1 MHPPA
6 ISIKLKRLKFKIQ
19 ITLAI
24 EPMHMATISTEET
37 ICLMRLPPSRAP
49 QIAPTKWGGSSDLKY
64 PARFALVGAIML
76 IFGGLPAAAKDPG
89 TEAYMSRV
97 LACEGPDAKME
108 VYLPQSVVS
117 RTLNHSVI
125 GYYALDLTEANKG
138 KSLEP
143 VRIRLSPDKQTVIVE
158 QYTRGAPPTRIPVA
172 GGTVDFDNRFGT
184 AANCGP
190 FQVTE

>member
-1 MHPPA
+1 M
-6 ISIKLKRLKFKIQ
+6 IKLFK
-19 ITLAI
+19 TL
-24 EPMHMATISTEET
+24 
-37 ICLMRLPPSRAP
+37 SRSRREHVALT
-49 QIAPTKWGGSSDLKY
+49 AAHDLKY

-108 VYLPQSVVS
+108 VYLPQSVVFD
-117 RTLNHSVI
+117 RDGGPRNKSVI
-125 GYYALDLTEANKG
+125 GYYALDLTAANKG

-143 VRIRLSPDKQTVIVE
+143 VRIRLSPDKQTLIVE
-158 QYTRGAPPTRIPVA
+158 QYTRGLPPTRIPVA

-190 FQVTE
+190 FQATE